1 MVKRKLNDE
10 FFTLWILI
18 AQTKDALLKARQKQ
32 YDSYSIGNERRAVL
46 WGIKSYGGEASP
58 VEISRLL
65 LRELNSV
72 SEMLKRMEKEK
83 LIKKYAT
90 SGKYRVKVKLT
101 KIGEEVFNQSL
112 YNEVDQRILAI
123 LSKKQREQLISYLWK
138 IRKEALRELGIPEW
152 HIVFPPEPVIPDSNR
167 KVIKASRLKAKP
179 AAKAKR

>member
-10 FFTLWILI
+10 FFTLWVLI
-18 AQTKDALLKARQKQ
+18 AQTKDALLKARQKE
-32 YDSYSIGNERRAVL
+32 YDSYSVGNERRAVL

-83 LIKKYAT
+83 LIKKY
-90 SGKYRVKVKLT
+90 
-101 KIGEEVFNQSL
+101 

-152 HIVFPPEPVIPDSNR
+152 HIVFPPEPVIPAES
-167 KVIKASRLKAKP
+167 KKTIKTSRSKAKP
-179 AAKAKR
+179 AVKAKR